1 MSRVEKMQAQVK
13 YMLDGI
19 NREQM
24 FQNKRSVKDFIIA
37 VNQAGGQRREK
48 RKLEKI
54 MNRALVSSRTI
65 SSLLTCYFSS
75 QE

>member
-1 MSRVEKMQAQVK
+1 
-13 YMLDGI
+13 
-19 NREQM
+19 M

-37 VNQAGGQRREK
+37 INQAGAQRREK

-54 MNRALVSSRTI
+54 VNRALVSSRTI
-65 SSLLTCYFSS
+65 PSLLTCYFSY

>member
-1 MSRVEKMQAQVK
+1 
-13 YMLDGI
+13 
-19 NREQM
+19 M

-37 VNQAGGQRREK
+37 INQVGAQRREK

-54 MNRALVSSRTI
+54 VNRALVSSRTI
-65 SSLLTCYFSS
+65 PSLLTCYFSY